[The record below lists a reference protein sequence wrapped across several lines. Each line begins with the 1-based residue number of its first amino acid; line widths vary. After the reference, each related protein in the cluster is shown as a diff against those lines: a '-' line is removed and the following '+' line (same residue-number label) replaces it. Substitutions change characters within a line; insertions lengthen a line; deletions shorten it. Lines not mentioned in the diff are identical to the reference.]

1 MAKVE
6 LTSEEKARC
15 CVPTADRT
23 HARRCEYVVKPIPY
37 KLGAALISEHHYA
50 KGAANTAVKMVGLVR
65 CDGELVGAAQ
75 FLPPTKVAAQ
85 SVAGDDWR
93 DVLSFS
99 RMVVLD
105 SEPKNAESLLIG
117 GAIHEVKKDHR
128 WKAIVTYADQAQ
140 KHTGTIYK
148 ATNFEALGVTKPECR
163 YVDEKTGRLVAKK
176 ATRSRTKA
184 EMLALGC
191 RVEKSQKY
199 KFVMFLDRALRKR
212 MAEHLGLATKRKN

>member
-1 MAKVE
+1 MTKVE
-6 LTSEEKARC
+6 LTNEEKSRC
-15 CVPTADRT
+15 CVPAVDRT
-23 HARRCEYVVKPIPY
+23 HARRCEYVVKPIPFRV
-37 KLGAALISEHHYA
+37 GIDLISKHHYA
-50 KGAANTAVKMVGLVR
+50 KGAANTAVKMIGLVR
-65 CDGELVGAAQ
+65 CDGEVVGAAQ

-85 SVAGDDWR
+85 SVAGEDWR

-117 GAIHEVKKDHR
+117 GAVHEIKKDRR
-128 WKAIVTYADQAQ
+128 WKAILTYADQAQ

-148 ATNFEALGVTKPECR
+148 ATNFEALGVTRPECR
-163 YVDEKTGRLVAKK
+163 YVDAQTGRLVAKK
-176 ATRSRTKA
+176 ATHSRTKA

-191 RVEKSQKY
+191 RVEKSQKF

-212 MAEHLGLATKRKN
+212 MAGGLGLPERKKN